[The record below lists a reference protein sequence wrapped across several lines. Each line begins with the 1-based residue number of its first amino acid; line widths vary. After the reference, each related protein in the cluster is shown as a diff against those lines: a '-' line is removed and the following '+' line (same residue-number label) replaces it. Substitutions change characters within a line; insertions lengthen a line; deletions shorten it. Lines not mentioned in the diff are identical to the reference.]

1 VAHLPPIAASPH
13 ILLALVAIPL
23 DCLENQCTVLL
34 QTAQG
39 KLTILARWFGHPHTR
54 QMKPLART
62 SVVVASNHLA
72 ETDVVAVAVP
82 RLALSVHVLAYVQSL
97 FVGEKR
103 ERLYGGP
110 FQKSFDICFFL
121 PYLI

>member
-1 VAHLPPIAASPH
+1 
-13 ILLALVAIPL
+13 
-23 DCLENQCTVLL
+23 
-34 QTAQG
+34 
-39 KLTILARWFGHPHTR
+39 
-54 QMKPLART
+54 MKPLART